1 MSYPLRKSLI
11 MIFRGEIRKHIFK
24 GVFDD
29 RKELCDGIASLRASN
44 GDFITPFEK
53 IPLTFRFLKRGGVCD
68 GKRNESGGFTK
79 GER

>member
-1 MSYPLRKSLI
+1 MERCSTPQGVSYPLRKSLI

-29 RKELCDGIASLRASN
+29 RKALCNGIASLRASN

-53 IPLTFRFLKRGGVCD
+53 IPLTFRFGDL
-68 GKRNESGGFTK
+68 SSQYA
-79 GER
+79 